1 MIRLSG
7 VPSIT
12 LMECHLVQD
21 PLKHNIVVRS
31 IAKVSIVSVFLWF
44 DCDIVHGHV

>member
-12 LMECHLVQD
+12 LMECHLVRD
-21 PLKHNIVVRS
+21 PLKHNIVARS
-31 IAKVSIVSVFLWF
+31 IAKVSRVRIQNSMAL
-44 DCDIVHGHV
+44 